1 MNGLALILA
10 IDCRTS
16 SSRSSNA
23 SAGHSGLIPV
33 SRWMPLRKSSSANV
47 SISQSVWWISMISS
61 VPSSRCEMARERI
74 SSSVTTPPAFR
85 ITCAS
90 PSLRP
95 SPQRSSARSR
105 IPSRSTRRLL
115 PREAAPEADL
125 RGGAQV
131 CGGQTRV
138 KPSNAPD
145 ATIVVA
151 TSHKLVTVEAISR
164 RRDLWA
170 VASRCGKEVRVRRV
184 LVVLLILGATVGVS
198 PALAAHGKKPSSP
211 GHHPSGVV
219 VDQRAIAIIAK

>member
-1 MNGLALILA
+1 VLAAILER
-10 IDCRTS
+10 DPR
-16 SSRSSNA
+16 
-23 SAGHSGLIPV
+23 AGHKIPDGACDDH
-33 SRWMPLRKSSSANV
+33 RWRRVRWTLRAFQFSASTAEHPHANTK
-47 SISQSVWWISMISS
+47 MCRRDDAF
-61 VPSSRCEMARERI
+61 PSAK
-74 SSSVTTPPAFR
+74 
-85 ITCAS
+85 
-90 PSLRP
+90 
-95 SPQRSSARSR
+95 
-105 IPSRSTRRLL
+105 
-115 PREAAPEADL
+115 AAPEADL

-184 LVVLLILGATVGVS
+184 LVVLLILGATFSVS

-211 GHHPSGVV
+211 GHHSGIV

>member
-1 MNGLALILA
+1 VKLGR
-10 IDCRTS
+10 D
-16 SSRSSNA
+16 
-23 SAGHSGLIPV
+23 GFFP
-33 SRWMPLRKSSSANV
+33 RK
-47 SISQSVWWISMISS
+47 
-61 VPSSRCEMARERI
+61 
-74 SSSVTTPPAFR
+74 
-85 ITCAS
+85 
-90 PSLRP
+90 
-95 SPQRSSARSR
+95 
-105 IPSRSTRRLL
+105 
-115 PREAAPEADL
+115 AAPEADL

-151 TSHKLVTVEAISR
+151 TSHKVVTVEAISR
-164 RRDLWA
+164 RRDLRA

-184 LVVLLILGATVGVS
+184 LVVLLILGATFGVS